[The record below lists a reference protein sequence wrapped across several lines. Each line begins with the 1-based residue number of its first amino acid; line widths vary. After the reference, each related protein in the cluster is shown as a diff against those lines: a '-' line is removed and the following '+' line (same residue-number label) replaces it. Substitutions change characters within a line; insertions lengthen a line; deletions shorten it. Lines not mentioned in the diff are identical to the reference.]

1 MDLAMSLAEYSQ
13 HDGLALAELV
23 RNKEVSAEELARIA
37 AAAVAA
43 TNPKLNAV
51 IEVWH
56 DRVEKYDA
64 EANLDGPFGGVPF
77 FIKDFGVCEAGR
89 LQECGSRLF
98 EGNVAAETSELAK
111 KFKRAGLN
119 MMGRTT
125 LPDNGFSFH
134 SESVLHG
141 RTHNPWDLDH
151 IAGGSSSGSS
161 AAVAAG
167 VVPMASAS
175 DGGGSTRI
183 PASICGLVGLKPSR
197 GRLSMAPL
205 YSESLIPEGVEGV
218 VTRTVRDT
226 AVLFDHISGSEV
238 GEFMHAAPPT
248 RPYAVEL
255 TDPAKYRIAV
265 TLDAWGPYDAPPHI
279 MAEVGRTA
287 HLLEEMGH
295 EVVQATPT
303 IEFEAFYEDFT
314 LHWIGH
320 TLEFKD
326 VAEESEISLEDGL
339 EPMLYQH
346 VVKAREYSLRQWLAK
361 EHTLIKVTRDLDAF
375 FRDNGFDLALTP
387 VMAIDTPPFDT
398 LYGLNHT
405 EMPLEE
411 WITFAF
417 GAVPYTP
424 LCNATGVPAIS
435 LPLAEDGNG
444 LPLGMHFFGRW
455 GSEDKLIN
463 LAAQLEQ
470 AKPWIDK
477 RPPVHVAKIA

>member
-13 HDGLALAELV
+13 YDGLGLAELV
-23 RNKEVSAEELARIA
+23 RSKEVTAEELARIA
-37 AAAVAA
+37 AAAVAE
-43 TNPKLNAV
+43 TNPQLNAV
-51 IEVWH
+51 IEIWR
-56 DRVEKYDA
+56 DRVEEYDA

-77 FIKDFGVCEAGR
+77 FIKDLGVSEAGR
-89 LQECGSRLF
+89 LQEWGSRLF
-98 EGNVAAETSELAK
+98 RGNVAAETSELAK
-111 KFKRAGLN
+111 KFKRAGMN

-125 LPDNGFSFH
+125 CPDNGFTFQ

-141 RTHNPWDLDH
+141 RTHNPWNLDR
-151 IAGGSSSGSS
+151 IAGGSSSGSG

-197 GRLSMAPL
+197 GRLSMAPF
-205 YSESLIPEGVEGV
+205 SAEPLIPEGVEGV

-238 GEFMHAAPPT
+238 GEFMHASPPT
-248 RPYAVEL
+248 RPYALEL
-255 TDPAKYRIAV
+255 ADPSKYRIAV
-265 TLDAWGPYDAPPHI
+265 SLDAWGPYDAPPHI
-279 MAEVGRTA
+279 KAEVEKTA

-295 EVVQATPT
+295 EVVQATPSLD
-303 IEFEAFYEDFT
+303 FEAFYEAFT

-320 TLEFKD
+320 TLEFED
-326 VAEESEISLEDGL
+326 VAEESGASLEDGL

-346 VVKAREYSLRQWLAK
+346 VVKARQYSLRQWLAK

-375 FRDNGFDLALTP
+375 FRENDFDLALTP

-398 LYGLNHT
+398 LYGLNHAD
-405 EMPLEE
+405 MALEE
-411 WITFAF
+411 WIASEF
-417 GAVPYTP
+417 GAIPYTP

-435 LPLAEDGNG
+435 LPLAQDGNG
-444 LPLGMHFFGRW
+444 LPLGMHFFGQW

-470 AKPWIDK
+470 ARPWIGNK
-477 RPPVHVAKIA
+477 PSVHVAHTA